1 MAGTSTGAY
10 LGWTH
15 HTHVRKCGAMR
26 NLLNEAD
33 RRRLGHRLRALRPDA
48 AGRWGRMSA
57 HQMVCHLGDALRV
70 PLGEKVARPVPQ
82 GLPIPVMKFV
92 ALRVP
97 LPWPRGFPAPPE
109 LRQGVGGTRP
119 SDFQRDVED
128 VIGLFDRFAAADRLA
143 VSTHPI
149 FGPLSVQEWGR
160 WAYLH
165 THHHL
170 RQFGC

>member
-1 MAGTSTGAY
+1 
-10 LGWTH
+10 
-15 HTHVRKCGAMR
+15 MR

-33 RRRLGHRLRALRPDA
+33 RRRLGDRLRALRPDA
-48 AGRWGRMSA
+48 MGRWGRMSA

-70 PLGEKVARPVPQ
+70 PLGDKTTRPVPP
-82 GLPIPVMKFV
+82 LMPVTVIKFV

-97 LPWPRGFPAPPE
+97 FPWPRDFPAPPE

-119 SDFQRDVED
+119 SDFQHDVD
-128 VIGLFDRFAAADRLA
+128 AVFGLFDRFAAAGDLLA
-143 VSTHPI
+143 LSSHPI

-160 WAYLH
+160 WAYRH